1 MIRLPE
7 PALEGAL
14 SVETALRYRR
24 SGRDYAAKPLGLA
37 ALSQLLWAAQGIT
50 NRQGDRTAPSAGALF
65 PLELYVAAGEVGELE
80 TGIYKYVPRGHQ
92 LAEHADVDVRAKLA
106 SLAWRQT
113 WVKDAP
119 AILVFTTVAAR
130 VTDEYGSDGIR
141 YVYMEVGHAAQN
153 VHLQAVA
160 LDLATCVVGAL
171 DAPQVTKTLALAPDE
186 VPEVLMPVAYPKRKP
201 RRRVSP
207 PKRV

>member
-7 PALEGAL
+7 PALDGAT

-24 SGRDYAAKPLGLA
+24 SGRDYAAKPLSLA

-50 NRQGDRTAPSAGALF
+50 NRQGDRTAPSAGALY
-65 PLELYVAAGEVGELE
+65 PLELYVAAGKVEDLPTGVYRYRPKGHRLE
-80 TGIYKYVPRGHQ
+80 
-92 LAEHADVDVRAKLA
+92 EHAEGDVRSKLA
-106 SLAWRQT
+106 SQAWRQT

-130 VTDEYGSDGIR
+130 VTDEYGRDGIR

-153 VHLQAVA
+153 VHIQAVA
-160 LDLATCVVGAL
+160 LDLGTCVVGAL
-171 DAPQVTKTLALAPDE
+171 DGPRVTKTLALAPDE
-186 VPEVLMPVAYPKRKP
+186 VPQVLMPVGYPKR
-201 RRRVSP
+201 RRR
-207 PKRV
+207 RT